1 MMSRMTSPAIEIDAL
16 RCETPDGR
24 VTLEVVHLS
33 IAQGECVA
41 LIGANG
47 AGKSTL
53 LRCLTGFAT
62 PARGRLRVLGRAV
75 EPRTAAHEL
84 RRLRTEVAQ
93 VLQGLH
99 LVQRLSA
106 QENVLIGALGRLHG
120 WRSWARCHAD
130 ADVALAGRALDAVGL
145 RHKAD
150 ERCDRLSGGERQRV
164 AVARMLMQQPR
175 LVLADEPTASLDPS
189 AAADV
194 CRLLREGSHGATLVS
209 VVHQAE
215 LLPQL
220 AERVIGLQRG
230 RVVFDGPVARLTT
243 GMLAEL
249 YEAQDATT
257 SRPADATSTGR
268 AVTGPLAVVARNEG
282 LRMARDISGFTHT
295 RSTR

>member
-1 MMSRMTSPAIEIDAL
+1 MMSSMTSSAIEIDAL

-24 VTLEVVHLS
+24 ITLDVVRLT
-33 IAQGECVA
+33 IAHGERVA
-41 LIGANG
+41 VIGPNG

-62 PARGRLRVLGRAV
+62 PARGELRVLGRKVA
-75 EPRTAAHEL
+75 PRMAASEL
-84 RRLRTEVAQ
+84 RCLRNEVSQ

-106 QENVLIGALGRLHG
+106 QENVLIGALGRLRG

-130 ADVALAGRALDAVGL
+130 TDVAQARRALDAVGL
-145 RHKAD
+145 RHQAD

-189 AAADV
+189 AATEV

-215 LLPQL
+215 LIPQL
-220 AERVIGLQRG
+220 AERVIGLRQG
-230 RVVFDGPVARLTT
+230 RIVFDSPVSMLSP
-243 GMLAEL
+243 GMLDDL
-249 YEAQDATT
+249 YEAEEHDAA
-257 SRPADATSTGR
+257 RVCQIDAGSARR
-268 AVTGPLAVVARNEG
+268 AAAGPH
-282 LRMARDISGFTHT
+282 ISGLVQT
-295 RSTR
+295 RSTP